1 MTLVENIIP
10 SGEYKCGD
18 VFKFDERLWKV
29 YSISHDGTIW
39 AATLDMN
46 PFLRNKFYRE
56 EKK

>member
-29 YSISHDGTIW
+29 YSVSHDGTIW

-46 PFLRNKFYRE
+46 PFLRNAFRV